1 MPWPEDSVPKTFYPF
16 PWIFHSFIP
25 SAMSL
30 SLGRGEGRCPTE
42 DWALH
47 TLLFSALC
55 SKPRPLQ
62 KEASLTK
69 ADNSTKLW
77 QSEVHLTGMSC
88 PFTKWQQ

>member
-1 MPWPEDSVPKTFYPF
+1 MPWPEDSVPKTFYSFPLDLPF
-16 PWIFHSFIP
+16 FHPFCNVPEPWG
-25 SAMSL
+25 A
-30 SLGRGEGRCPTE
+30 GRCPTE